1 MTRSHQNP
9 NASGK
14 MDFIR
19 LLSLLFL
26 YAAVFGWILCVKSLA
41 ADMSDPTSS
50 DSEREVPPPYS
61 YSPQGKPDPFKPFI
75 GYLKTSNQ
83 EKTPERALTPLQ
95 KFEISQLKLVGVYSR
110 GGEAKALIQDPDKK
124 GYIVA
129 LDDLVGPNWGRVTRI
144 LPDRVIITE
153 KKEGLLGKTVER
165 EIVMKLHRP
174 GETSGNE

>member
-1 MTRSHQNP
+1 MTRSHQSP
-9 NASGK
+9 SASEK
-14 MDFIR
+14 MDSISR
-19 LLSLLFL
+19 HSTLCLWVLVL
-26 YAAVFGWILCVKSLA
+26 GWIVCSTSWA
-41 ADMSDPTSS
+41 ANTSDPTSS
-50 DSEREVPPPYS
+50 EFGKEVPVPYS

-75 GYLKTSNQ
+75 GYLQTTDQ
-83 EKTPERALTPLQ
+83 EKSPERALTPLQ

-129 LDDLVGPNWGRVTRI
+129 TDDLVGPNWGRVTRI

-165 EIVMKLHRP
+165 EMVIKLRRP